1 MTKAAL
7 YARYSSENQKDTS
20 IDQQLRL
27 LMQRVEAE
35 GWEIA
40 GVYQDK
46 ALSGANM
53 MRPGLQAMLSAAFD
67 QQFDIV
73 LTESIDRLSRDQEDI
88 AHMHKRLRF
97 RNIAI
102 VSLMEGEIS
111 ELHIGLKGT
120 MSALYLQDLSRRVHR
135 GQKERAINGE
145 STGGKS
151 YGYDINPRYDARGN
165 RISGERVIN
174 DHQAAIVRRIFE
186 DYAKGKS
193 PKKIATELNAEGVA
207 AQGGRTWAAST
218 INGNRRRGTGILNNE
233 LYIGVQIWGKQSF
246 IKDPDT
252 GRENGRLNDE
262 SKWIRTEVPHLRIV
276 SDELWQAVKSHQRQ
290 LDEKPNYT
298 AKRRP
303 ERLLSFLLKCG
314 CCGGGFSMISATHY
328 GCSARRN
335 KGTCSNRL
343 TISETRL
350 QNIVLGALRTK
361 LMDPEL
367 TKVFCDEYTKHL
379 NRVRMDHNTSLVAAK
394 AELEK
399 VERGIAKLVEA
410 IKSGV
415 DPVLIRDEING
426 LQQRKLALQETL
438 KDKKEAPVYVH
449 PNMSLRYQQE
459 VQRLLISLND
469 VEHRAESAKLIRQL
483 IDKIVLTPNGDDSA
497 LTVDLHGD
505 LAGILRA
512 SAGKLKEDFGKGSG
526 VRSASELN
534 ELQQVRL
541 LAGDASASDSS
552 VDQHRRRWLGWQ
564 DSNLRMPVPK
574 TGALPLGDTPMPSWP
589 MPCWPMPCCTR
600 LPGEEPGSAGAAY
613 IRKTL
618 FPPSAFLKPL
628 DRVKAAQPMRWTQPC
643 GSAASPR

>member
-1 MTKAAL
+1 MKVAL
-7 YARYSSENQKDTS
+7 YARYSSENQKDSS

-35 GWEIA
+35 GWEVA
-40 GVYQDK
+40 GVYQDR
-46 ALSGANM
+46 ALTGANM

-73 LTESIDRLSRDQEDI
+73 LTESIDRLSRDQEHI
-88 AHMHKRLRF
+88 AHMHKRLLY

-102 VSLMEGEIS
+102 VSLLEGEIT

-120 MSALYLQDLSRRVHR
+120 MSALQLKDLSRRVHR

-151 YGYDINPRYDARGN
+151 YGYDITPRYDAKGN
-165 RISGERVIN
+165 RISGERKIN
-174 DHQAAIVRRIFE
+174 DQQAAVVRRIFE
-186 DYAKGKS
+186 DYVKGKS
-193 PKKIATELNAEGVA
+193 PKKIASELNAEGIP

-233 LYIGVQIWGKQSF
+233 LYIGMQIWGKQSF
-246 IKDPDT
+246 FKDPDT

-262 SKWIRTEVPHLRIV
+262 SKWIRTEVPHLRIL
-276 SDELWQAVKSHQRQ
+276 SDELWQAVKSHQRD

-335 KGTCSNRL
+335 KGTCGNNL
-343 TISETRL
+343 TISERHL
-350 QNIVLGALRTK
+350 QTIVLGALRSK
-361 LMDPEL
+361 LMNPEL
-367 TKVFCDEYTKHL
+367 TKVFCEEYTKHL
-379 NRVRMDHNTSLVAAK
+379 NKVRMDHNASLNVGR

-399 VERGIAKLVEA
+399 IERSIAKLVEA
-410 IKSGV
+410 IKNGI

-426 LQQRKLALQETL
+426 LQQRKLTLEATL
-438 KDKKEAPVYVH
+438 KDKREAPVYVH
-449 PNMSLRYQQE
+449 PNMALRYQQE

-469 VEHRAESAKLIRQL
+469 PEHRDESAKLIRKL
-483 IDKIVLTPNGDDSA
+483 IEKIVLTPNGDGSA

-512 SAGKLKEDFGKGSG
+512 SAGKLAENIGNSSG
-526 VRSASELN
+526 VRSATELN
-534 ELQQVRL
+534 ELQQIRL
-541 LAGDASASDSS
+541 LAGDTGPSTSY
-552 VDQHRRRWLGWQ
+552 VGTHRSRWLGRQ
-564 DSNLRMPVPK
+564 DSNLRMAVPK
-574 TGALPLGDTPMPSWP
+574 TAALPLGDAPSGWRAYSGGFVNEKGRMGQAP
-589 MPCWPMPCCTR
+589 HPP
-600 LPGEEPGSAGAAY
+600 AGQSV
-613 IRKTL
+613 
-618 FPPSAFLKPL
+618 PS
-628 DRVKAAQPMRWTQPC
+628 
-643 GSAASPR
+643 GSAAKSAAL